1 MVLSLFVST
10 AHAMAP
16 APGGGAQ
23 GGQTSWFST
32 LMPLVIIFAIF
43 YLLMIRP
50 QQKQQKKHREMVA
63 SMRKGDKVVTRGGM
77 HGTVYGLTD
86 TTVTVEVAKEV
97 KIKFSREAIA
107 AVTNAETE
115 MAPAENNS

>member
-1 MVLSLFVST
+1 MLCSLFVST
-10 AHAMAP
+10 AHAMA
-16 APGGGAQ
+16 GAQ
-23 GGQTSWFST
+23 GGAGGQQASWFST

-63 SMRKGDKVVTRGGM
+63 AMKKGDKVVTRGGM

-86 TTVTVEVAKEV
+86 AVVTLEVANDV
-97 KIKFSREAIA
+97 RIKFSREAISAVVSAEAELA
-107 AVTNAETE
+107 AATN
-115 MAPAENNS
+115 NN

>member
-1 MVLSLFVST
+1 
-10 AHAMAP
+10 
-16 APGGGAQ
+16 
-23 GGQTSWFST
+23 
-32 LMPLVIIFAIF
+32 
-43 YLLMIRP
+43 MIRP

>member
-1 MVLSLFVST
+1 MLMSLFVST
-10 AHAMAP
+10 AHAMATP
-16 APGGGAQ
+16 QGGA
-23 GGQTSWFST
+23 GGQQASWFST

-50 QQKQQKKHREMVA
+50 QQKQRKKHQEMIGA
-63 SMRKGDKVVTRGGM
+63 MRKGDKVVTRGGM

-97 KIKFSREAIA
+97 RIKFSREAIA
-107 AVTNAETE
+107 AVLSQ
-115 MAPAENNS
+115 ENEIATAGNNG